1 LTIKKTY
8 QFLEGETLLINK
20 PLTWTSFD
28 VVNKI
33 RYLLK
38 KKLQVKKLKVGHA
51 GTLDPLA
58 TGLLLVNTGKA
69 TKQIDML
76 QGLPKEYTGTIYL
89 GATTPSFD
97 LETEI
102 NQRFDIAHITKEMI
116 LATAQSFIGETMQL
130 PPVFSA
136 KKVDGQIA
144 YKKARVGESVELKH
158 QKVFIEQFDIEKI
171 DFPHIHFK
179 IVCSKGTYIRS
190 IANDFG
196 KKLNNGAHLS
206 ELKRTKIG
214 SYSIDNAIDIS
225 EFEKILLNQE

>member
-158 QKVFIEQFDIEKI
+158 QKVFIEQFDVEKI
-171 DFPHIHFK
+171 DLPHIHFK